1 MEETPALN
9 HLTMQSANYPREKQL
24 SATIKTSGVSQ
35 GALHLFILG
44 AAGEQRWGSG
54 SGRRRT
60 FPPLRLLLP
69 LLLLRSSEEVEA
81 QGWQTME
88 GGAGDSPAGF
98 PGYLR
103 TLTPPYLGYHGAPMP
118 TVSEGGGLESVS

>member
-60 FPPLRLLLP
+60 FPPLRLLL
-69 LLLLRSSEEVEA
+69 LRSSEEVEVE
-81 QGWQTME
+81 GWQTL
-88 GGAGDSPAGF
+88 GGVGGGEHGPAGV
-98 PGYLR
+98 PGHL
-103 TLTPPYLGYHGAPMP
+103 
-118 TVSEGGGLESVS
+118 

>member
-60 FPPLRLLLP
+60 FPLLRL
-69 LLLLRSSEEVEA
+69 LLLLRSSEEGEVE
-81 QGWQTME
+81 GWQT
-88 GGAGDSPAGF
+88 
-98 PGYLR
+98 L
-103 TLTPPYLGYHGAPMP
+103 
-118 TVSEGGGLESVS
+118 GGGGGTAGLPGHL

>member
-60 FPPLRLLLP
+60 FPPLRLLL
-69 LLLLRSSEEVEA
+69 LLLRSSEEVEA
-81 QGWQTME
+81 EGWQT
-88 GGAGDSPAGF
+88 
-98 PGYLR
+98 L
-103 TLTPPYLGYHGAPMP
+103 
-118 TVSEGGGLESVS
+118 GGGTGGDTVLQVSRVTSEL